1 MSVIL
6 FQHFCF
12 SILKKEWIQPSALP
26 YSDDPKQVGDP
37 VVLTGWGNFSSTR
50 NLLGLILFKNN
61 NCTETIKIAQLRA
74 D

>member
-12 SILKKEWIQPSALP
+12 SILIKEWIQPSALP

-50 NLLGLILFKNN
+50 NLLGFILF
-61 NCTETIKIAQLRA
+61 
-74 D
+74 